1 MSAENPACEPQ
12 REGMM
17 GYIDRILQPGE
28 QRLYAGKIHWVIY
41 LPGVTLALLACVLW
55 LFAATRASDGGLTTV
70 WRLAAVLFAVLAAA
84 ALVWAW
90 FNAWTTEIQI
100 TDRRIIY
107 KEGFVRRR
115 TREMNMDKVES
126 VDVDQSV
133 LGRIFDY
140 GDITVRGTGESQ
152 EPFKMVAAP
161 LEFRNHVTAR

>member
-1 MSAENPACEPQ
+1 
-12 REGMM
+12 M

-28 QRLYAGKIHWVIY
+28 QRLYAGKLHWVVY
-41 LPGVTLALLACVLW
+41 LPALLMGAVALAFWVLAL
-55 LFAATRASDGGLTTV
+55 TRETDGGLTVV
-70 WRLAAVLFAVLAAA
+70 WRMAAVLFAVVAGLA
-84 ALVWAW
+84 LLWAW

-107 KEGFVRRR
+107 KEGFIRRR

-126 VDVDQSV
+126 VDVDQSI
-133 LGRIFDY
+133 LGRVLDY

>member
-1 MSAENPACEPQ
+1 
-12 REGMM
+12 M

-28 QRLYAGKIHWVIY
+28 RRLYAGKIHWVVY
-41 LPGVTLALLACVLW
+41 LPALVLGAVALTLW
-55 LFAATRASDGGLTTV
+55 MFATTREAEGFLTTLCRYGAV
-70 WRLAAVLFAVLAAA
+70 LFLLAAVGAVL
-84 ALVWAW
+84 WAW
-90 FNAWTTEIQI
+90 FNAWTTELQI

-107 KEGFVRRR
+107 KEGFIRRR

-126 VDVDQSV
+126 VDVDQSI

-140 GDITVRGTGESQ
+140 GDITVHGTGETQ